1 MTTPGS
7 RNIVSC
13 PPAPVSPGRELG
25 QCAGVLGHNGT
36 IHLLECSWLRCGT
49 WRAGREGGEG
59 DLEDINTDR
68 DPPGLNDQIK
78 YN

>member
-1 MTTPGS
+1 MSPSASVPG
-7 RNIVSC
+7 
-13 PPAPVSPGRELG
+13 PGAG

-36 IHLLECSWLRCGT
+36 IHLLECGSG
-49 WRAGREGGEG
+49 GGHGEREEGG

>member
-1 MTTPGS
+1 MTPCDDS
-7 RNIVSC
+7 RIQEHC
-13 PPAPVSPGRELG
+13 QLSPGASVPGPGAG

-36 IHLLECSWLRCGT
+36 IHLLECSWLRWGH
-49 WRAGREGGEG
+49 GEREEGG

>member
-13 PPAPVSPGRELG
+13 PLVPVSPGRELASVPG
-25 QCAGVLGHNGT
+25 CSATMEQYIYWSVPGSGVGHG
-36 IHLLECSWLRCGT
+36 ERE
-49 WRAGREGGEG
+49 EGGG

>member
-1 MTTPGS
+1 MAQVWDMES
-7 RNIVSC
+7 
-13 PPAPVSPGRELG
+13 
-25 QCAGVLGHNGT
+25 
-36 IHLLECSWLRCGT
+36 
-49 WRAGREGGEG
+49 GREGG

>member
-13 PPAPVSPGRELG
+13 PLVPVSPGRELG

-36 IHLLECSWLRCGT
+36 IHLLECSWLSWGT
-49 WRAGREGGEG
+49 GERGEGG

>member
-1 MTTPGS
+1 MYCSIVAEHTGTLASSRPGDT
-7 RNIVSC
+7 
-13 PPAPVSPGRELG
+13 G
-25 QCAGVLGHNGT
+25 AGGHG
-36 IHLLECSWLRCGT
+36 ERG
-49 WRAGREGGEG
+49 EGG